1 MTDIIRHLIPT
12 RFGQIHCRT
21 AGRRDAPALAIAH
34 INQQSSAL
42 QLELMRALGAGVR
55 SVAID
60 YPSHGMSDPIDYQ
73 PGIGDYADC
82 VQEVMAGLGIDR
94 YSTLG
99 EATGAAVALE
109 TGIRHAA
116 HVERV
121 VLLNCP
127 IYRDRSQADDVHA
140 PLKSG
145 LRPADASG
153 FPVTRTLQ
161 FMLEQDPAHS
171 PFAPT
176 QSWMDRINR
185 AQIEVGRNRWQ
196 ALDALNAYDVG
207 GGLALLDKDT
217 LLLMGEHFHYTPRID
232 EYRTRLR
239 RLQSVQ
245 VIGGA
250 RFGMAWEKADA
261 VAEQVRTFL
270 RAQAPA
276 IRSENPEETP

>member
-1 MTDIIRHLIPT
+1 MADITRHLIDT
-12 RFGQIHCRT
+12 RFGQVHCRT
-21 AGRRDAPALAIAH
+21 MGRSDAPALAIAH

-42 QLELMRALGAGVR
+42 QIELMQALGAGVR

-60 YPSHGMSDPIDYQ
+60 YPSHGMSDPIDFQ
-73 PGIGDYADC
+73 PGIQDYADC
-82 VQEVMAGLGIDR
+82 VQDVMNGLGIAR

-109 TGIRHAA
+109 TGIRHTA

-127 IYRDRSQADDVHA
+127 IYRDRKQAHDVHA

-153 FPVTRTLQ
+153 FPVTRTLE
-161 FMLEQDPAHS
+161 FMLEHDPSHS

-176 QSWMDRINR
+176 QSWMDRVNR

-207 GGLALLDKDT
+207 SGLERLDKDT
-217 LLLMGEHFHYTPRID
+217 LLLMGEHFHYTSRLE
-232 EYRTRLR
+232 EYRARLR
-239 RLQSVQ
+239 RLESAR
-245 VIGGA
+245 IIAGA
-250 RFGMAWEKADA
+250 RFGMAWEKADEVADA
-261 VAEQVRTFL
+261 VRAFL
-270 RAQAPA
+270 RA
-276 IRSENPEETP
+276 